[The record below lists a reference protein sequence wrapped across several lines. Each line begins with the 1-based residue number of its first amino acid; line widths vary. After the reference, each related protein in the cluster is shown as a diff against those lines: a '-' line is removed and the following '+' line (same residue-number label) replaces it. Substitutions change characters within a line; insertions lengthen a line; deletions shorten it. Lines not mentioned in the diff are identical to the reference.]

1 MDKWCGKE
9 RLRKETRQ
17 STALQYQ
24 EECLLGTSPRRWSPS
39 SVLDTRGAFL
49 SSVLIFLLK
58 QEDLQRI
65 LEGQSKSGEK
75 LLQVPSFLV
84 AFHLSDARLQL
95 CCWKEDLRYPFQ
107 EEALAQIE
115 MFKMYSSMKFQI
127 KHDTNTRYSIKTAST
142 FTIYVR

>member
-1 MDKWCGKE
+1 M
-9 RLRKETRQ
+9 
-17 STALQYQ
+17 
-24 EECLLGTSPRRWSPS
+24 
-39 SVLDTRGAFL
+39 

-58 QEDLQRI
+58 QEDLRRI
-65 LEGQSKSGEK
+65 LEGRSKSGEK

-107 EEALAQIE
+107 EETLAQIE